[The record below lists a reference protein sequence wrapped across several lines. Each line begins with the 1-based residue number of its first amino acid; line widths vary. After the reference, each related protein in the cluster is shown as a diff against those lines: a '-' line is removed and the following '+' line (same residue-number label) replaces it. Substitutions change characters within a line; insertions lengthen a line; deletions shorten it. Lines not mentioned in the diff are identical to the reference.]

1 MSFITG
7 LLLIDCPAS
16 ALNNAGAEEGARTDN
31 AVAVKYIST
40 KHGAYPYISAQSFKY
55 WLRTTLEQ
63 IPEWKTAPVYREK
76 KIAYT
81 DANPLQYY
89 DDDLFGYMRAPSKK
103 TDAVKKRS
111 EEERADETATSTT
124 ITRVSPFRMSTLV
137 SLTPVRLTHD
147 FGTMSRHEGDPVPH
161 EHQFYKSI
169 MRGIFS
175 IDLKSAGSFSYKMK
189 TGYLNLDDNRI
200 KEAEEAKLEHIEAEK
215 IYRLPLEKRRERVNA
230 LLKGMAVLS
239 GGAKQAIHYTDV
251 TPSVVIV
258 FINKGG
264 NNPLQYIITAD
275 SQGLPKIHTE
285 ALEEMLSVWKDQII
299 SKLYIGWVKGF
310 CDSERETLEKLLTL
324 IKERSNNNFDYIT
337 GHPKDILEKLAE
349 EIKSEE
355 NSCWWE

>member
-16 ALNNAGAEEGARTDN
+16 ALNNAGAEQGARTDN

-40 KHGAYPYISAQSFKY
+40 RQGAYPYISAQSFKY
-55 WLRTTLEQ
+55 WLRTTLEKL
-63 IPEWKTAPVYREK
+63 PEWQAAPVYREK

-81 DANPLQYY
+81 DANPLRYH

-103 TDAVKKRS
+103 TDAAKKRA
-111 EEERADETATSTT
+111 EEDRSNETTTSTT

-137 SLTPVRLTHD
+137 SLSPVRLTHD

-161 EHQFYKSI
+161 EHQFYKSV
-169 MRGIFS
+169 MQGIFS
-175 IDLKSAGSFSYKMK
+175 IDLKSTGTFSYKMK

-200 KEAEEAKLEHIEAEK
+200 KEAEERKLEHIEAEK
-215 IYRLPLEKRRERVNA
+215 VYRLPLEDRTKRVST
-230 LLKGMAVLS
+230 LLKAMAILS

-251 TPSVVIV
+251 TPSVVIA
-258 FINKGG
+258 FINRGG
-264 NNPLQYIITAD
+264 NNPLQYIISTD

-285 ALEEMLSVWKDQII
+285 ALEEMLSVWKEEIT

-310 CDSERETLEKLLTL
+310 HDSEREKLEKILASV
-324 IKERSNNNFDYIT
+324 KEDNSNSFDYIT

-349 EIKSEE
+349 EINNEE